1 MKIGDLVR
9 ENTTGGRPS
18 FRGGAIGIIVDV
30 QYSRALSW
38 FKIKVMW
45 HDERRPFY
53 YSKHE
58 LEAISEDR

>member
-9 ENTTGGRPS
+9 ENTTRDPLS
-18 FRGGAIGIIVDV
+18 FRADAIGIIVDV
-30 QYSRALSW
+30 QYSSTASW
-38 FKIKVMW
+38 FQIKVMW
-45 HDERRPFY
+45 HDERHPFY

>member
-9 ENTTGGRPS
+9 ENAQAQVS

-30 QYSRALSW
+30 QYSLALSW
-38 FKIKVMW
+38 FQIKVMW
-45 HDERRPFY
+45 HDERHPFY
-53 YSKHE
+53 YTKNE

>member
-9 ENTTGGRPS
+9 ENAQAQVS
-18 FRGGAIGIIVDV
+18 FRADAIGIIVDV
-30 QYSRALSW
+30 QYSSTASW
-38 FKIKVMW
+38 FQIKVMW
-45 HDERRPFY
+45 HDERHPFY

>member
-9 ENTTGGRPS
+9 ENAQTQVS
-18 FRGGAIGIIVDV
+18 FRADAIGIIVDV
-30 QYSRALSW
+30 QYSSTASW
-38 FKIKVMW
+38 FQIKVMW
-45 HDERRPFY
+45 HDERHPFY

>member
-9 ENTTGGRPS
+9 ENTTRAPAPS
-18 FRGGAIGIIVDV
+18 FAHAIGIIVDV
-30 QYSRALSW
+30 QYSSTASW
-38 FKIKVMW
+38 FQIKVMW
-45 HDERRPFY
+45 HDERHPFY